1 MWGVIAAI
9 TGASIALAVVHQTVE
24 THSTT
29 AAGSHPESNY
39 TVILGSH
46 RNSCLKIEKNG
57 ALCSMARDVALARL
71 PNGAF
76 ERCWVN
82 IDGGDIA
89 IGVGEPGTN
98 VSHVW
103 RDPEPIDGIAY
114 AGLSAWDSHVIYRG
128 IQVLPA
134 LARLEMEAAAEPGAA
149 DGPLA
154 DAGSLSQEELEAFGS
169 PLRRPSL
176 TSAGSVPTLLAL
188 AARATEEALSPA
200 TAPDAA
206 EVAEALRH
214 AVPAL
219 RATVLDYAA
228 ANLDAVLDVDAGQ
241 ALARALSAPALADL
255 LQRQRM
261 AVRSEFRLFQLVAA
275 WAAEGFDLLPHVRF
289 PLMTAEELQD
299 VQAHPLWRTE
309 PLLRLLVAEALSG
322 GTEICHGQADEARA
336 AVSSTADPLASPKSS
351 FDQAS
356 VSITTIH
363 RTPLQEAALT
373 SSAPRLPTALEAA
386 ASARYQPRSPP
397 SCTELM
403 FVCAGDDNG
412 ALHWLGTRPWVN
424 PARSGAV
431 RAWASSPACRSTRP
445 EGLTAPGP
453 PKLNFAAPRADPGS
467 GRRAAF
473 WALDLG
479 PRRALACAAYTL
491 RHDTS
496 RDFLRSWRLQG
507 AVDDPAA
514 PETAWHDLR
523 THAGDGTLRLAGQ
536 WGAWRV
542 LGRAAAARFRAFRV
556 LIDEP
561 QVGNDNPWHV
571 SLAQIE
577 LYGQLFEEG
586 AESASMNGG

>member
-1 MWGVIAAI
+1 MW
-9 TGASIALAVVHQTVE
+9 SQ
-24 THSTT
+24 S
-29 AAGSHPESNY
+29 
-39 TVILGSH
+39 
-46 RNSCLKIEKNG
+46 
-57 ALCSMARDVALARL
+57 
-71 PNGAF
+71 
-76 ERCWVN
+76 
-82 IDGGDIA
+82 
-89 IGVGEPGTN
+89 
-98 VSHVW
+98 
-103 RDPEPIDGIAY
+103 
-114 AGLSAWDSHVIYRG
+114 
-128 IQVLPA
+128 Q
-134 LARLEMEAAAEPGAA
+134 AEPGAA

-219 RATVLDYAA
+219 RAAVLDYAA

-275 WAAEGFDLLPHVRF
+275 WAAEGFGLREARRLELQDLLPHVRF

-309 PLLRLLVAEALSG
+309 PLLRLLVAEALPG
-322 GTEICHGQADEARA
+322 GTEGCLGHADEARA
-336 AVSSTADPLASPKSS
+336 AVSSTADPLVSPKSS
-351 FDQAS
+351 SAQAS
-356 VSITTIH
+356 VPITTIH
-363 RTPLQEAALT
+363 RAPLQEAALT

-412 ALHWLGTRPWVN
+412 ALHWLGTRGGRQPWVN

-561 QVGNDNPWHV
+561 QAGNDNPWHV